1 MTSSYYIRSA
11 TDHDLAAV
19 LALRERIEADL
30 EQRGIDQWH
39 NTRAHGHAAI
49 SEWIQRGTLCVVA
62 EEDTDA
68 LAGTIGLDG
77 PDMDF
82 WTESEAK
89 DPALYIYKLMVD
101 PAQRGTTLGDALLNW
116 ASGVA
121 RARGCRSLRLD
132 CNRTNTGLH
141 RYWTDRGFRHLAT
154 REAPPRQSGA
164 LFERLAHIT
173 TPATVTVIDR
183 TGVQMSPEP
192 FDRYDPDGSAAF
204 WIEAAEAVSEL
215 RLPGKEEW
223 NAALTQAARELER
236 RALEIRQGR
245 GGMYYRAMTGL

>member
-1 MTSSYYIRSA
+1 MTGSYYIRPA
-11 TDHDLAAV
+11 TDHDMSAV

-30 EQRGIDQWH
+30 QTRGIDQWH
-39 NTRAHGHAAI
+39 NTREHGHAAI
-49 SEWIQRGTLCVVA
+49 SEWIQRGTLCVVFDGA
-62 EEDTDA
+62 TDA

-89 DPALYIYKLMVD
+89 DAALYIYKLMID

-121 RARGCRSLRLD
+121 RDRGCRSLRLD

-154 REAPPRQSGA
+154 REAQPRQSGA
-164 LFERLAHIT
+164 LFERPAHINT
-173 TPATVTVIDR
+173 HAVVAVINR
-183 TGVQMSPEP
+183 TGAAVAPEP
-192 FDRYDPDGSAAF
+192 FDRYDPDGSAAM
-204 WIEAAEAVSEL
+204 WIKAAGVVADMKQ
-215 RLPGKEEW
+215 PGWDDW
-223 NAALTQAARELER
+223 NAALDQAARELER
-236 RALEIRQGR
+236 HGLEVRQGR
-245 GGMYYRAMTGL
+245 GGLYYRELSGS